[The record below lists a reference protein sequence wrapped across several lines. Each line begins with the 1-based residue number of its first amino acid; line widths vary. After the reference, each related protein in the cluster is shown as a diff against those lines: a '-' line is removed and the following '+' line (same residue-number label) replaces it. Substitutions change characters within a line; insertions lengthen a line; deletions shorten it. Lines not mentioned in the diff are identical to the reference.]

1 MRKEILRLLEKGKEL
16 HEKLLSRYNETL
28 PTTIIERGNRI
39 VESELP
45 DKINAILVI
54 LNADAQSKK
63 FMPVNTL
70 QQAIDLFKNKE
81 LQNSID
87 SAIANKGLVGLSNY
101 DDCLITV
108 QDLFNNTKI
117 EIEFLVNALSPHKSK
132 SKAFQLQQPMINFH
146 TFLK

>member
-16 HEKLLSRYNETL
+16 HEELLSRNNETL

-45 DKINAILVI
+45 DRINAILVI

-63 FMPVNTL
+63 FIPVNNL
-70 QQAIDLFKNKE
+70 QQAIDLFRKTE
-81 LQNSID
+81 LQDSID
-87 SAIANKGLVGLSNY
+87 SAIANKGLAGLSNY

-108 QDLFNNTKI
+108 QELFNNTKI
-117 EIEFLVNALSPHKSK
+117 EIESLVNALSPHKSK
-132 SKAFQLQQPMINFH
+132 SKAFQLQQSMINFH
-146 TFLK
+146 TFSK

>member
-16 HEKLLSRYNETL
+16 HEELLSRYNETL
-28 PTTIIERGNRI
+28 PTTTIERGNRI

-45 DKINAILVI
+45 DRINAILVI

-70 QQAIDLFKNKE
+70 QQAIDLFRKTE
-81 LQNSID
+81 LQDSID
-87 SAIANKGLVGLSNY
+87 SAIANKGLAGISNY

-108 QDLFNNTKI
+108 QELFNNVKI
-117 EIEFLVNALSPHKSK
+117 EIESLVEALRPHKSK
-132 SKAFQLQQPMINFH
+132 SKAFQLQ
-146 TFLK
+146 